1 MRGMVRLD
9 EAKSQRDSEEG
20 AFKGPWGFGDR
31 EFPVSAAFLS
41 QLDVHAKHDEDPN
54 ARDVWLQAPVE
65 RAAKTLSTM
74 MNSAEWT
81 DAARAALS
89 EATPLLPSAGKLSHA
104 VRELLRWVR
113 THLPRIAPA
122 QEVNGKRKRARYD
135 AECIVMWDADGRR
148 GAFEIIRAVNQ
159 RQRLFGCPLMKV
171 GSSGSKWAFVFSE
184 DRGLE
189 CCDIEYALGDI
200 VAARNTGT
208 SGTCQSG
215 ATPQWPRKLLFAF
228 VRRQDLVARKALKRT
243 GVSVEES
250 MIQWTL
256 FRADWQSYVRRAQRP
271 ESDVARNMWCQE
283 SLTES
288 DASDLSDAGDAAR
301 SSGGAGSR
309 GGLDA
314 LVHRASRR
322 YRAEAERAVEDEL
335 DDMLET
341 EILPRGASIE
351 TPGLDGDNDGGANE
365 AEPGGAPN
373 RGGRARRR
381 SARPPR
387 RARGLPCAQTNF
399 SRLPHGTAPPPRD
412 TLR

>member
-1 MRGMVRLD
+1 
-9 EAKSQRDSEEG
+9 
-20 AFKGPWGFGDR
+20 
-31 EFPVSAAFLS
+31 
-41 QLDVHAKHDEDPN
+41 
-54 ARDVWLQAPVE
+54 
-65 RAAKTLSTM
+65 
-74 MNSAEWT
+74 
-81 DAARAALS
+81 
-89 EATPLLPSAGKLSHA
+89 
-104 VRELLRWVR
+104 
-113 THLPRIAPA
+113 
-122 QEVNGKRKRARYD
+122 
-135 AECIVMWDADGRR
+135 
-148 GAFEIIRAVNQ
+148 
-159 RQRLFGCPLMKV
+159 
-171 GSSGSKWAFVFSE
+171 
-184 DRGLE
+184 
-189 CCDIEYALGDI
+189 
-200 VAARNTGT
+200 
-208 SGTCQSG
+208 
-215 ATPQWPRKLLFAF
+215 
-228 VRRQDLVARKALKRT
+228 
-243 GVSVEES
+243 

-283 SLTES
+283 NLTES